1 MNLTMKKSQTNLNY
15 GHGLLKNV
23 NMVEV
28 QRKQKGRDVSL
39 DGEQRSMAAKWTAWT
54 MIRFF
59 ISEKV
64 IKDIFLAM
72 EKNLK
77 IIVVIWK
84 YILEMLHYSGGGQV
98 KCHDVNNWHS
108 FFGCTMRHM
117 GS

>member
-84 YILEMLHYSGGGQV
+84 YILDMLHYWGGG
-98 KCHDVNNWHS
+98 
-108 FFGCTMRHM
+108 GR
-117 GS
+117 